1 MKRSLLLLLTAF
13 VAAPFALQAG
23 SDIDDKIEQAAKNSY
38 NFRTVLDDQ
47 VKVKASEGAV
57 TLSGT
62 VRDPDLRTLAENT
75 VRDLPGVVAVKN
87 EIKISAEDVDKK
99 SDSWIAFKARAT
111 LLTKANISSSNTKL
125 DVKEGVV
132 TLTGSAE
139 NEAQREL
146 TEAYIKDIEGVKSVN
161 NQIAVGR
168 PASGETAERPMGE
181 KIDDASISAQVKYA
195 LLTHRSTSALRTEVA
210 TRNGIVTLGGQ
221 ATSSAEKDLVTKL
234 ARDVKG
240 VQSVNNQMRVAE

>member
-1 MKRSLLLLLTAF
+1 MKRSSLLLATALVF
-13 VAAPFALQAG
+13 APVAVFAG
-23 SDIDDKIEQAAKNSY
+23 SDLDDKIEHAAKNSY

-47 VKVKASEGAV
+47 VKAKSSEGVV

-62 VRDPDLRTLAENT
+62 VRDGDLRSLAEDT
-75 VRDLPGVVAVKN
+75 VRDLPGVMSVKN
-87 EIKISAEDVDKK
+87 EIKISAEDMDKK

-111 LLTKANISSSNTKL
+111 LLTKANISSANTKL

-132 TLTGSAE
+132 TLTGTAE

-146 TEAYIKDIEGVKSVN
+146 TAAYIKDIEGVQSVN

-168 PASGETAERPMGE
+168 PTSGEKSETTMGE
-181 KIDDASISAQVKYA
+181 KIDDASITAQVKYA
-195 LLTHRSTSALRTEVA
+195 LLSHRSTSAVRTEVN
-210 TRNGIVTLGGQ
+210 TRNGIVTLNGQ
-221 ATSSAEKDLVTKL
+221 ATSSAERDLVTKL

-240 VQSVNNQMRVAE
+240 VQSVNNQMRVTE